1 MKKFSFPLDK
11 LRNYRQMRFQQEE
24 ARLQRM
30 LAEIQFL
37 EQQRQALLAEEMRA
51 VDRVRELTVIPVEDL
66 VSLDLFRQWSEHERS
81 RMKAAVSELRQQIE
95 RQRGVVMQSKREL
108 EMLAHLR
115 DRSQIAWRRA
125 ADQELESNVAELV
138 TSRWKGS
145 EPA

>member
-37 EQQRQALLAEEMRA
+37 EQQRQALLAEEQRA
-51 VDRVRELTVIPVEDL
+51 VDRVRELSVIPVEDL

-81 RMKAAVSELRQQIE
+81 RMKAAVSELRQQVE
-95 RQRGVVMQSKREL
+95 RQRAVVVQSKREL

-115 DRSQIAWRRA
+115 DRSQMAWRRA

-138 TSRWKGS
+138 TSRWKGG

>member
-95 RQRGVVMQSKREL
+95 RQRGVVMQSKKEL

>member
-37 EQQRQALLAEEMRA
+37 EQQRQALLAEEQRA
-51 VDRVRELTVIPVEDL
+51 VDRVRELSVIPVEDL

-81 RMKAAVSELRQQIE
+81 RMKAAVSELRQQLE
-95 RQRGVVMQSKREL
+95 RQRGIVVQSKREL

-115 DRSQIAWRRA
+115 DRSHMAWQRA
-125 ADQELESNVAELV
+125 AEQELESNVAELV
-138 TSRWKGS
+138 TSRWKGG

>member
-37 EQQRQALLAEEMRA
+37 EQQRQALLAEEKRA

>member
-24 ARLQRM
+24 ARMQRM

-37 EQQRQALLAEEMRA
+37 EQQRQALLAEEQRA
-51 VDRVRELTVIPVEDL
+51 VDRVRGLRVIPVEDL